1 MGYAVGKAP
10 ALALLVGVLLLGG
23 CGSAGEV
30 VIPTD
35 DDGLHGARLDQPY
48 TAPTAPLTA
57 TDGSS
62 YSLADSTD
70 KPLTLVF
77 FGYTSCPD
85 ICTIVMSSLA
95 AAVNRLDDA
104 QREQVD
110 VVFVTTDPTVDDAEK
125 VRRFVG
131 RFDPDFIGLTGD
143 LDTIIADA
151 GALAVAVEKGD
162 KLPSGGYAVAHG
174 AQVIG
179 ISADDRAHVVW
190 NEETSAADF
199 ADDIATL
206 LDEGA

>member
-1 MGYAVGKAP
+1 MARPLLGV
-10 ALALLVGVLLLGG
+10 LVGVLLLGG

-30 VIPTD
+30 VVPVD
-35 DDGLHGARLDQPY
+35 EDGLHGVRLDQPY
-48 TAPTAPLTA
+48 TAPSLPLTA

-62 YSLADSTD
+62 YSLAESTD

-85 ICTIVMSSLA
+85 ICTVVMSSLA
-95 AAVNRLDDA
+95 AAVTRLDDA
-104 QREQVD
+104 QAEQVD
-110 VVFVTTDPTVDDAEK
+110 VVFVTTDPAVDDVEK

-151 GALAVAVEKGD
+151 EALAVAVEKGE
-162 KLPSGGYAVAHG
+162 KLPSGGFAVAHG
-174 AQVIG
+174 TQVIA

-190 NEETSAADF
+190 NDETSAADF

>member
-1 MGYAVGKAP
+1 M
-10 ALALLVGVLLLGG
+10 
-23 CGSAGEV
+23 
-30 VIPTD
+30 PTD
-35 DDGLHGARLDQPY
+35 DDGLHGSRLDQPY
-48 TAPTAPLTA
+48 TAPTEPLTA

-85 ICTIVMSSLA
+85 ICTIVMSSLG
-95 AAVNRLDDA
+95 AAVKRLDDA

-110 VVFVTTDPTVDDAEK
+110 VVFVTTDPTVDDVEK
-125 VRRFVG
+125 VRRYVG
-131 RFDPDFIGLTGD
+131 RFDPEFIGLTGD
-143 LDTIIADA
+143 LDTIIANA
-151 GALAVAVEKGD
+151 GSLAVAVEKGD
-162 KLPSGGYAVAHG
+162 KLPSGGFAVAHG
-174 AQVIG
+174 TSVIG

>member
-1 MGYAVGKAP
+1 MGRSV
-10 ALALLVGVLLLGG
+10 LALLAAALLLGG
-23 CGSAGEV
+23 CGSPGQV
-30 VIPTD
+30 VMPTD

-85 ICTIVMSSLA
+85 ICTVVMSSLA

-110 VVFVTTDPTVDDAEK
+110 VVFVTTDPAVDDAEK
-125 VRRFVG
+125 VRRYVG

-143 LDTIIADA
+143 LDTIVANA
-151 GALAVAVEKGD
+151 GSLAVAVETGE
-162 KLPSGGYAVAHG
+162 KLPSGGFAVAHG
-174 AQVIG
+174 TSVIA

-190 NEETSAADF
+190 NEETSAAEF